1 MLDNVGKVLDLV
13 IVEALKPLLNL
24 VESLLINYIR
34 SSTSK
39 LPRAAI

>member
-1 MLDNVGKVLDLV
+1 MLNNVGKVLDPA

-39 LPRAAI
+39 FRRAAI

>member
-1 MLDNVGKVLDLV
+1 VLNNVGKVLDPA
-13 IVEALKPLLNL
+13 IVEALKPLLL